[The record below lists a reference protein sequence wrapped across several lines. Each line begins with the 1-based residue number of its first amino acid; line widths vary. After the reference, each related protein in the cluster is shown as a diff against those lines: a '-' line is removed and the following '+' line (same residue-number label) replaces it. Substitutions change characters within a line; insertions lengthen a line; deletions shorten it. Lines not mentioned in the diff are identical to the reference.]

1 MYTKE
6 EEAIRLVVKAFEGMK
21 RQKEDINLSI
31 HSILVGNLLK
41 NNGCSSDI
49 VISGYLHDII
59 EDTNYDYDYL
69 VELTNGVINN
79 QKELDF
85 MISMNLKNYTL
96 DRLSVVDRSLLELG
110 AYELLFT
117 TTPTNIVINE
127 IVEISKEYSEL
138 DDYKSS
144 KFNNAVLDAIA
155 KSRK

>member
-1 MYTKE
+1 MKRTLSRIIAMQIIYNYNMTKVLDFTGIVDIVNE
-6 EEAIRLVVKAFEGMK
+6 EEVEYDEKYLK
-21 RQKEDINLSI
+21 SI
-31 HSILVGNLLK
+31 V
-41 NNGCSSDI
+41 
-49 VISGYLHDII
+49 
-59 EDTNYDYDYL
+59 
-69 VELTNGVINN
+69 NGVIDN

-85 MISMNLKNYTL
+85 MIIMNLKNYTL

-117 TTPTNIVINE
+117 STPTNIIINE

-138 DDYKSS
+138 DDYKTS

>member
-1 MYTKE
+1 
-6 EEAIRLVVKAFEGMK
+6 MK
-21 RQKEDINLSI
+21 RTFSRIIAMQVIYNYNLNNELNFTGIVDIANQEE
-31 HSILVGNLLK
+31 V
-41 NNGCSSDI
+41 
-49 VISGYLHDII
+49 
-59 EDTNYDYDYL
+59 EYDYEYL

>member
-1 MYTKE
+1 
-6 EEAIRLVVKAFEGMK
+6 MK
-21 RQKEDINLSI
+21 RTCSRIIAMQVIYNYNLNDELNFTGIVDIANQEE
-31 HSILVGNLLK
+31 V
-41 NNGCSSDI
+41 
-49 VISGYLHDII
+49 
-59 EDTNYDYDYL
+59 EYDYDYL

>member
-1 MYTKE
+1 MKRTLSRIIAMQIIYNYNMTKVLDFTGIVDIVNE
-6 EEAIRLVVKAFEGMK
+6 EEVEYDEKYLK
-21 RQKEDINLSI
+21 SI
-31 HSILVGNLLK
+31 V
-41 NNGCSSDI
+41 
-49 VISGYLHDII
+49 
-59 EDTNYDYDYL
+59 
-69 VELTNGVINN
+69 NGVIDN

-117 TTPTNIVINE
+117 STPTNIIINE

-138 DDYKSS
+138 DDYKTS

>member
-1 MYTKE
+1 MKRTLSRIIAMQIIYNYNMTKVLDFTGIVDIVNE
-6 EEAIRLVVKAFEGMK
+6 EEVEYDEKY
-21 RQKEDINLSI
+21 
-31 HSILVGNLLK
+31 LK
-41 NNGCSSDI
+41 GI
-49 VISGYLHDII
+49 V
-59 EDTNYDYDYL
+59 
-69 VELTNGVINN
+69 NGVIDN

-117 TTPTNIVINE
+117 STPTNIIINE

-138 DDYKSS
+138 DDYKTS

>member
-1 MYTKE
+1 
-6 EEAIRLVVKAFEGMK
+6 MK
-21 RQKEDINLSI
+21 RTCSRIIAMQVIYNYNLN
-31 HSILVGNLLK
+31 VRYK
-41 NNGCSSDI
+41 N
-49 VISGYLHDII
+49 I
-59 EDTNYDYDYL
+59 EPEVEYDYEYL

-127 IVEISKEYSEL
+127 IVEISKEYSEF

>member
-1 MYTKE
+1 MKRTLSRIIAMQIIYNYNMTKVLDFTGIVDIVNE
-6 EEAIRLVVKAFEGMK
+6 EEVEFDENYL
-21 RQKEDINLSI
+21 KE
-31 HSILVGNLLK
+31 
-41 NNGCSSDI
+41 I
-49 VISGYLHDII
+49 V
-59 EDTNYDYDYL
+59 
-69 VELTNGVINN
+69 NGVIDN

-117 TTPTNIVINE
+117 STPTNIVINE

-138 DDYKSS
+138 DDYKTS

>member
-1 MYTKE
+1 
-6 EEAIRLVVKAFEGMK
+6 MK
-21 RQKEDINLSI
+21 RTCSRIIAMQVIYNYNLNNEFNFTGIVDIANQEE
-31 HSILVGNLLK
+31 V
-41 NNGCSSDI
+41 
-49 VISGYLHDII
+49 
-59 EDTNYDYDYL
+59 EYDYEYL